1 MANIKSAEKQ
11 NRQSAKHRERNR
23 AATSRLR
30 TGIKNTR
37 AAIEAGDDKAARESL
52 SEVYSVIDR
61 TARKGLIKENT
72 ANRYKSRL
80 SAAAKRMIAAQ
91 K

>member
-11 NRQSAKHRERNR
+11 YRQSLKHRERNR

-30 TGIKNTR
+30 TEIKQTR
-37 AAIEAGDDKAARESL
+37 AAIESGDAKGAREAL
-52 SEVYSVIDR
+52 SGVYSVIDR
-61 TARKGLIKENT
+61 SARKGIIKENT

-80 SAAAKRMIAAQ
+80 SAAAKRMSAS
-91 K
+91 KS